1 MRLELPFENSY
12 SRHHDLVIALDW
24 AEKAGAF
31 WIILSL
37 VSGRMDHGPIR
48 FKA

>member
-1 MRLELPFENSY
+1 LKISTAAITTSLLP
-12 SRHHDLVIALDW
+12 LDW

-48 FKA
+48 FEA